1 MNSMKKEQ
9 YIFAF
14 EVYDSINDLSKED
27 GFLLQQAREITKIA
41 YAPYSQFHVG
51 AVARLSN
58 GEIVK
63 GTNLENA
70 SFPVSIC
77 AERSLLSSTAALFPD
92 SNIDTMAISYHNQNG
107 QSTEPVSPCGMCRQ
121 ALLEHE
127 KRYDRPIKLILGGSE
142 GKVYVIEKSSLLLP
156 LSFTG
161 DDLRK

>member
-1 MNSMKKEQ
+1 MKKEQ
-9 YIFAF
+9 YSFQF
-14 EVYDSINDLSKED
+14 DVYDSIDALSKD
-27 GFLLQQAREITKIA
+27 DALLLQQARVVTQIA

-63 GTNLENA
+63 GTNQENA

-77 AERSLLSSTAALFPD
+77 AERSLLSSTAALFPEA
-92 SNIDTMAISYHNQNG
+92 NIETMAISYHNQNG
-107 QSTEPVSPCGMCRQ
+107 HSSEPVSPCGMCRQ

-127 KRYDRPIKLILGGSE
+127 KRYDHPIKLVLGGTE
-142 GKVYVIEKSSLLLP
+142 GKVYVIERSSLLLP